1 MSLTPEQIVQERVN
15 FAGFIAGRTTSTILP
30 YVAIWLACAE
40 SKQEEI
46 DAVRLAN
53 IDAKQWIGSG
63 KLEIDALKALVAELE
78 KDAAIMASC
87 INEFQQKVLRSD
99 AACVHCYPNGKYI
112 ADGYKCPI
120 AVSEEYL
127 VMEKP

>member
-46 DAVRLAN
+46 DAVRR
-53 IDAKQWIGSG
+53 

-78 KDAAIMASC
+78 KDAARLDWLEKLC
-87 INEFQQKVLRSD
+87 R
-99 AACVHCYPNGKYI
+99 
-112 ADGYKCPI
+112 DGHFIRLDLQAYESVRGEIDRRKI
-120 AVSEEYL
+120 
-127 VMEKP
+127 

>member
-53 IDAKQWIGSG
+53 IDAG

-78 KDAAIMASC
+78 KDAARLDWLEKLC
-87 INEFQQKVLRSD
+87 R
-99 AACVHCYPNGKYI
+99 
-112 ADGYKCPI
+112 DGHFIRLDLQAYESVRGEIDRRKI
-120 AVSEEYL
+120 
-127 VMEKP
+127 

>member
-40 SKQEEI
+40 SKQAEI

-78 KDAAIMASC
+78 KDAARLDWLEQIC
-87 INEFQQKVLRSD
+87 R
-99 AACVHCYPNGKYI
+99 
-112 ADGYKCPI
+112 DGHSVKLDLQAYESVRGEIDRRKI
-120 AVSEEYL
+120 
-127 VMEKP
+127 